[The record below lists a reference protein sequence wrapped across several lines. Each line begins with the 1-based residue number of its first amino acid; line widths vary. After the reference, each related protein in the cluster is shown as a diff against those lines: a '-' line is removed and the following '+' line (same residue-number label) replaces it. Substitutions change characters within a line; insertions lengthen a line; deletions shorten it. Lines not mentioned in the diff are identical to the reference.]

1 MKIKKL
7 NNSVS
12 THTVPVFNCCNMNI
26 SANAVLMS
34 NVICFLLIYG
44 LICYRRALCVYCTV
58 LFLSFY
64 IDLVNYITPRL
75 PRTYRYSM
83 TALSYIVARNA
94 SLYPSTYTVSPLYML
109 SQPYS
114 LVQLFFLNEIG
125 SFTELFLS
133 LIV

>member
-1 MKIKKL
+1 MKIKKP

-12 THTVPVFNCCNMNI
+12 THTVPVFNCCIMNN

-34 NVICFLLIYG
+34 NVILLFVYTSCCVDM
-44 LICYRRALCVYCTV
+44 LIL
-58 LFLSFY
+58 LQFFFY
-64 IDLVNYITPRL
+64 IHLINTLRCC
-75 PRTYRYSM
+75 YRYSI

-114 LVQLFFLNEIG
+114 LVQLFFLNDIG